1 MCVQHVCVCTRTW
14 VCLRGVCVGAQL
26 KQLIQVTELLTGFE
40 TNVIPRRQEQ
50 NNIWVCLYLDG
61 VQGDELLVEPPSF
74 LNS

>member
-1 MCVQHVCVCTRTW
+1 MVCVC
-14 VCLRGVCVGAQL
+14 VCAQR

-50 NNIWVCLYLDG
+50 NNMWVYLYLDG
-61 VQGDELLVEPPSF
+61 VRGDELLVETPSF